1 MLVKPEQRRKPRG
14 PGLSAVRQLQAGT
27 DDAYWRATLARDR
40 AADGKF
46 VYAVRSTRIYCR
58 PSCPSRRP
66 ARRQVAF
73 FPTSAA
79 AERAGF
85 RPCRRCR
92 PQEPAGADARVA
104 LVTRVCRLIDAHG
117 EERPS
122 LQAISR
128 QVGLSPHRLRR
139 AFKSVTGITPR
150 EYADATR
157 LGRLKTRLREG
168 RSVTQALYDAGY
180 GSSSR
185 LYEHAQERLGMTP
198 GAYRRGGEGMRI
210 EYTIAD
216 SPVGRL
222 LVAAT
227 PRGVCAVYLGDPG
240 FDQALVGALAEE
252 YPSADVNQA
261 NGGVRRWIGLIL
273 QHLDG
278 RQLHVDLPTD
288 IWATAFQ
295 RRVWQQLRAIPYGET
310 RSYGQI
316 AERLGLPR
324 AARAVSRAC
333 ATNPVSLVVP
343 CHRAVRA
350 DGDPGGYR
358 WGADRKKRL
367 LAHERDTAA
376 RLGELVRTT
385 GR

>member
-1 MLVKPEQRRKPRG
+1 
-14 PGLSAVRQLQAGT
+14 LSAVQQPQAGT
-27 DDAYWRATLARDR
+27 DDALWRATLARDH
-40 AADGKF
+40 AADGVF
-46 VYAVRSTRIYCR
+46 VYAVTSTRIYCR

-66 ARRQVAF
+66 ARRHVMF
-73 FPTSAA
+73 FRNPEA

-92 PQEPAGADARVA
+92 PQEAPGADARAA
-104 LVTRVCRLIDAHG
+104 LVTRACRLIDAHG
-117 EERPS
+117 EGRLS

-150 EYADATR
+150 EYAEARR

-168 RSVTQALYDAGY
+168 SSVTHALYDAGY

-185 LYEHAQERLGMTP
+185 LYEHAQDRLGMTP
-198 GAYRRGGEGMRI
+198 GVYRRGGQGMHI
-210 EYTIAD
+210 EYAIAN
-216 SPVGRL
+216 SPLGRL

-240 FDQALVGALAEE
+240 SDQTLVDGLAGE
-252 YPSADVNQA
+252 YPSAVVHPA
-261 NGGVRRWIGLIL
+261 NGGVRRWIDMIL

-278 RQLHVDLPTD
+278 KQLRLDLPID
-288 IWATAFQ
+288 IRATAFQ
-295 RRVWQQLRAIPYGET
+295 HRVWRQLRAIPYGET
-310 RSYGQI
+310 RSYRQI
-316 AERLGLPR
+316 AERLGAPG
-324 AARAVSRAC
+324 AARAVGRAC

-350 DGDPGGYR
+350 DGDLGGYR
-358 WGADRKKRL
+358 WGVDRKKRL
-367 LAHERDTAA
+367 LARERDIAA
-376 RLGELVRTT
+376 HLGALDRATS
-385 GR
+385 R